1 MNNSQVLKLLK
12 VAIITTIVLLMF
24 EIIFS
29 IKAVNEFFEG
39 LITNSKGWLVYLIV
53 WVIMF
58 LQVTVLNVPAYV
70 ILSACVGIGMQTLS
84 VTYIL
89 VVLSAY
95 MSGCILAYW
104 LGRWFGAKAVRWC
117 AGSQDDFDKWCKI
130 INEKGKWWYFASI
143 VFPVF
148 PDDLLCIVVG
158 SVKFNFW
165 FYCIANLVGRGV
177 GLVTM
182 LLVLEFIGLAES
194 SFPFMII
201 VWGVALLGEMIAC
214 FVIKRRN
221 YGKL

>member
-12 VAIITTIVLLMF
+12 VAIITTIVLLVF

-117 AGSQDDFDKWCKI
+117 AGSQDDFDKWCKV
-130 INEKGKWWYFASI
+130 INEKGKWWYFTSI

-158 SVKFNFW
+158 SVRFNFW

-201 VWGVALLGEMIAC
+201 VWGVALLGETIVY
-214 FVIKRRN
+214 FVIKRRI
-221 YGKL
+221 KT